1 MTNLAGFNAN
11 EVEPLDEFEAIPAG
25 KYEAVIVAS
34 EMKDTKAGDGA
45 YLELEIEVIDGPH
58 KGRKLWDR
66 LNLENKN
73 GTAVKIA
80 RSTLSSICRAVGVLE
95 PRDSCELH
103 DLPLCVTVKCRK
115 REDTGEVTNEVRG
128 YAKKESLNGK
138 PVQAATDT
146 PPWRR

>member
-115 REDTGEVTNEVRG
+115 REDTGDVTNEVRG

>member
-1 MTNLAGFNAN
+1 MASLNFNAN
-11 EVEPLDEFEAIPAG
+11 EVEPNDGFDVIPAG
-25 KYEAVIVAS
+25 KYEAVIIAS

-45 YLELEIEVIDGPH
+45 YLELELAIINGPYE
-58 KGRKLWDR
+58 GRKLWDR

-115 REDTGEVTNEVRG
+115 REDTGDVTNEVRG

-138 PVQAATDT
+138 PVQATTDT